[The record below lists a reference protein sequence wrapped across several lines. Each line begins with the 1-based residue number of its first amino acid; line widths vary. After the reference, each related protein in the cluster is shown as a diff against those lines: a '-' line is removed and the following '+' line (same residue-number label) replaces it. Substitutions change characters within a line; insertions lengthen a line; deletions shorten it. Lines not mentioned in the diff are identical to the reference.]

1 MDPIPFGRIRLIS
14 STGVDQE
21 NGTKKQAISL
31 AGAKADPIEDQELCG
46 GIIRGKPRDRKDGA

>member
-1 MDPIPFGRIRLIS
+1 MRLTS